1 MISDMAVRDLQ
12 LQRDSVGTN
21 LGKLFSR
28 LVQPFLH
35 PVSPG
40 QRGVAESSAAS
51 PTMLQIVE
59 TVEAMAPDTMP
70 PLERNETH
78 RWRRHPQLRG
88 RDDTLS
94 VSERHARHAA
104 VRGLF
109 NARSGDYEGARLA
122 FAEAAREGSLD
133 LTALPGFW
141 SLPRAGLT
149 AAVLAYED
157 AGRLRDSSA
166 LAAHLRTH
174 LRPRPLAPLPASHGT
189 RRQAATGN

>member
-1 MISDMAVRDLQ
+1 MMISDMAVRDLQ
-12 LQRDSVGTN
+12 RQRDSVSTGV
-21 LGKLFSR
+21 GKLLSR
-28 LVQPFLH
+28 FVQPFLH
-35 PVSPG
+35 PGVPR
-40 QRGVAESSAAS
+40 QRTAAEPSAA
-51 PTMLQIVE
+51 PAATLQLVE
-59 TVEAMAPDTMP
+59 TADAMVPETMP
-70 PLERNETH
+70 APVQDDRH

-88 RDDTLS
+88 RDDSLPA
-94 VSERHARHAA
+94 SERHARHAA

-109 NARSGDYEGARLA
+109 NARCGDYEGARLA

-174 LRPRPLAPLPASHGT
+174 LRPRPLT
-189 RRQAATGN
+189 RPSTPIGERHQATGN

>member
-1 MISDMAVRDLQ
+1 MLISDLAVRDLQ
-12 LQRDSVGTN
+12 WQRDAVSTSLGTLLARLATPFILPFTRRLSPESTPVPLQLVDVESV
-21 LGKLFSR
+21 
-28 LVQPFLH
+28 
-35 PVSPG
+35 PVAAPDVVAYP
-40 QRGVAESSAAS
+40 VAEDA
-51 PTMLQIVE
+51 
-59 TVEAMAPDTMP
+59 
-70 PLERNETH
+70 H

-88 RDDTLS
+88 RDDTLPC
-94 VSERHARHAA
+94 SERYARHAA

-157 AGRLRDSSA
+157 TGRLRDAST

-174 LRPRPLAPLPASHGT
+174 LRPRPLARLPTPTGE

>member
-1 MISDMAVRDLQ
+1 MLISDLAVRDLQ
-12 LQRDSVGTN
+12 WQRDAVSTSLDTLLARLATPFILPFTRRLSPESTPVPLQLVDVESV
-21 LGKLFSR
+21 
-28 LVQPFLH
+28 
-35 PVSPG
+35 PV
-40 QRGVAESSAAS
+40 A
-51 PTMLQIVE
+51 
-59 TVEAMAPDTMP
+59 APDVVAHP
-70 PLERNETH
+70 AVEDAQ

-88 RDDTLS
+88 RDDTLPC
-94 VSERHARHAA
+94 SERYARHAA

-157 AGRLRDSSA
+157 TGRLRDAYA

-174 LRPRPLAPLPASHGT
+174 LRPCPLARLPTPTGE